1 MKNMASIAAIRRA
14 IEYETARHID
24 AIENGTEELVQ
35 ETRGW
40 NDDAGKSF
48 AMRNKETAGDYR
60 YFPDPNIMPVV
71 IDDEWYDQIRASLP
85 ELPEVK
91 LERYVSQVGLSDY
104 DAGILAQ
111 SRAFCDCFEGA
122 MAVGAAPKEAA
133 NWIITNCTG
142 ILNKRGLTSEDLPVP
157 GRALGQLI
165 GLVNDGKVSSA
176 NGKRLLEALFDLDSR
191 GESVPEDMAAFAE
204 AEGLVNSSDTGALEA
219 VVAAVIA
226 ADPETAQAYRD
237 GREKALNPLFGACM
251 KQLKGKC
258 DTQVLR
264 QLLIAELNK

>member
-1 MKNMASIAAIRRA
+1 M
-14 IEYETARHID
+14 
-24 AIENGTEELVQ
+24 
-35 ETRGW
+35 
-40 NDDAGKSF
+40 
-48 AMRNKETAGDYR
+48 
-60 YFPDPNIMPVV
+60 
-71 IDDEWYDQIRASLP
+71 
-85 ELPEVK
+85 
-91 LERYVSQVGLSDY
+91 
-104 DAGILAQ
+104 
-111 SRAFCDCFEGA
+111 
-122 MAVGAAPKEAA
+122 
-133 NWIITNCTG
+133 
-142 ILNKRGLTSEDLPVP
+142 
-157 GRALGQLI
+157 GQLI